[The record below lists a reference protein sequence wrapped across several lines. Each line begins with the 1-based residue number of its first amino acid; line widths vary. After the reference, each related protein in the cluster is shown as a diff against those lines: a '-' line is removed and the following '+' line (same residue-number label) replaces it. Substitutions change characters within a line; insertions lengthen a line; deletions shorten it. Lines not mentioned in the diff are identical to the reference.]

1 MKIRFSLKFYLK
13 FYNDIILILLLTF
26 TDFELSGQ
34 KVETEA
40 IYVSAK
46 FKEFN
51 FINILEHIIY
61 YLLICYYI
69 VSCMSVYRHMRKNN
83 KQFYQK
89 ILGIFFKKV
98 VLGWLYSIQNDN
110 NFSREDYAKQL
121 I

>member
-1 MKIRFSLKFYLK
+1 ML
-13 FYNDIILILLLTF
+13 IILILLLTF

-46 FKEFN
+46 FEEFN

-61 YLLICYYI
+61 LFVTTLYHVCLFIDICERTTY
-69 VSCMSVYRHMRKNN
+69 
-83 KQFYQK
+83 QFDQK
-89 ILGIFFKKV
+89 ILRIFFKKV
-98 VLGWLYSIQNDN
+98 VFGWLYSIQNDN
-110 NFSREDYAKQL
+110 NFMNIIIILEDYAKQL

>member
-1 MKIRFSLKFYLK
+1 ML
-13 FYNDIILILLLTF
+13 IILILLLTF

-83 KQFYQK
+83 KPVRSENPQDIFQK
-89 ILGIFFKKV
+89 GCI
-98 VLGWLYSIQNDN
+98 
-110 NFSREDYAKQL
+110 
-121 I
+121 